1 MSLIAAALGTS
12 FADHPLRAAFLKWQC
27 RVRQMA
33 MRDGQGRP
41 DDAITPA
48 LVLPGESEPMG
59 HIITVM
65 CKSPGFSVTPEL
77 THMAA
82 KTNDPA
88 ERRNKAI
95 EFLSS
100 SYYQKHKEFS
110 DILTATFP
118 PASPG
123 AATIRAAGQC
133 RLQFEAYSQRFD
145 LACKVWRLAPHNPLH
160 QATIA
165 HNALFNPVLP
175 PDTEVLGFEPD
186 WDASTSQPPLV

>member
-1 MSLIAAALGTS
+1 MSSIAAALGTS
-12 FADHPLRAAFLKWQC
+12 FTDHPLRTAFLKWQC

-48 LVLPGESEPMG
+48 LVLPDQAEPMG

-65 CKSPGFSVTPEL
+65 SKSPGYSVTPEL
-77 THMAA
+77 MHMAA

-88 ERRNKAI
+88 ERRDKAI

-100 SYYQKHKEFS
+100 SYYQKHREFS

-123 AATIRAAGQC
+123 AATIRAAGRC
-133 RLQFEAYSQRFD
+133 TLIFEAYTQRFD
-145 LACKVWRLAPHNPLH
+145 LVCKVWRLAPHNPLF

-165 HNALFNPVLP
+165 HNALFNPTLP

-186 WDASTSQPPLV
+186 WDACISLPPIG

>member
-1 MSLIAAALGTS
+1 MSSIAAALGTS
-12 FADHPLRAAFLKWQC
+12 FADHPLRGAFLKWQC
-27 RVRQMA
+27 RVRQIA

-48 LVLPGESEPMG
+48 LVLPGQAEPMG

-65 CKSPGFSVTPEL
+65 NKSPGYSVTPEL

-88 ERRNKAI
+88 ERRSKAI

-100 SYYQKHKEFS
+100 SYYQKHREFS

-123 AATIRAAGQC
+123 AATIRAAKRC
-133 RLQFEAYSQRFD
+133 TLVFEAYSQRFD
-145 LACKVWRLAPHNPLH
+145 LGCKVWRLAPHNPLH

-165 HNALFNPVLP
+165 HNALFNPMLP
-175 PDTEVLGFEPD
+175 PGTEILGFEPD
-186 WDASTSQPPLV
+186 WDASTSEPPVG